1 MHKVIS
7 VESLSDYRIALQFED
22 GLQKIV
28 NIKPFIGKG
37 ISTALEDETFF
48 RQVAIE
54 SGGGIYW
61 PNGYDF
67 CPNFLYEEVQADE
80 SLPVVS

>member
-7 VESLSDYRIALQFED
+7 VRPLPSFLLELMFED
-22 GLQKIV
+22 GLRKV
-28 NIKPFIGKG
+28 VDMHPFIGEG
-37 ISTALEDETFF
+37 LSATLQDEDYF

-67 CPNFLYEEVQADE
+67 CPNFLHDEVPA
-80 SLPVVS
+80 VSPIAV